1 MEHKWASV
9 LKIIFV
15 TLLFSSCNLK
25 ISSQLAEAVVQKDS
39 TISLGQLNVNLNQY
53 PPSKII
59 CDPLTGGQTSQ
70 TNYEKGIKATL
81 HYLTAN
87 QPRLYKST
95 DYIQFAQKSEQN
107 IFLSD
112 INVPTRLFNEGFST
126 KAGQTLANDQ
136 GQKLIEYFGLKMNTN
151 IVLTEKDETGLYE
164 FALLSDD
171 GTQMLL
177 KSGSADVPDEVL
189 IDNDGDHPTRMG
201 CSSHTVKMRRNV
213 MLPVEVTF
221 YQGPRYHIANVLI
234 WRKATEAGQDSLCN
248 QLGNNLY
255 YNPDRNSEPQQAIK
269 DLESRGW
276 KVLAP
281 DNFMIS
287 QNKADYNPCVN
298 GTIPVISEFTV
309 GEVVLTNVSLTWKTN
324 IPSTSQVQLTNTKT
338 NEVTITTSDN
348 QLRTNHQIQLSG
360 LKPATTY
367 KVKTLSVSSDL
378 GRGESA
384 ELSFRTQ

>member
-15 TLLFSSCNLK
+15 TSLFSSCSLK
-25 ISSQLAEAVVQKDS
+25 ISSQLSEAVVQKDS
-39 TISLGQLNVNLNQY
+39 NVSLGQLNVNLNQY
-53 PPSKII
+53 PTNKII
-59 CDPLTGGQTSQ
+59 CDPLNGGETSQ

-81 HYLTAN
+81 HYLTTN
-87 QPRLYKST
+87 QPRLYRST
-95 DYIQFAQKSEQN
+95 DYVQFAQKSEQN

-112 INVPTRLFNEGFST
+112 MNVPTRLFNEGFSN

-151 IVLTEKDETGLYE
+151 IILSEKDETGLYE

-234 WRKATEAGQDSLCN
+234 WRKAAEAGQDSLCN